1 MNWMICVRSPLAGS
15 GQSGP
20 SSDKGKPQKRKLP
33 ASSSKEGD
41 GDVVKSKK
49 KRRKNEAPSEEH
61 NPQDRFV

>member
-1 MNWMICVRSPLAGS
+1 MNRMICVRSPLDGS

-49 KRRKNEAPSEEH
+49 RRKNEAPSEEH
-61 NPQDRFV
+61 DRFV